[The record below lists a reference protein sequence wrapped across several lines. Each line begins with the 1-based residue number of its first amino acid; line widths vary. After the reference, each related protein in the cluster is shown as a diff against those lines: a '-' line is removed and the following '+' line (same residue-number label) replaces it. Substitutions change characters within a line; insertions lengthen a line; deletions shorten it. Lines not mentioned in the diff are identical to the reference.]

1 MVKFIE
7 MDEQVTFSKQMEGD
21 VGGPV
26 ILINK
31 FAVSPEDVDQFQ
43 RVWTADASIFKQQ
56 PGYISAQLQRVLK
69 AAELSSTTR
78 FGSLWQ
84 CTKRPLAMLT
94 FRPDFRT
101 TCQHSRISSLVQE
114 RSSFRNLCGLGH
126 CDQPLMYSGC
136 RCSFGVSMSDY
147 VTRLKSHFVLSKN
160 SD

>member
-56 PGYISAQLQRVLK
+56 PGYISAQLHRGIDGSGTFINYAVWESMALYKK
-69 AAELSSTTR
+69 AVSNVDIQAGLSNYPASTVASPHL
-78 FGSLWQ
+78 FKKEAVPGI
-84 CTKRPLAMLT
+84 CV
-94 FRPDFRT
+94 D
-101 TCQHSRISSLVQE
+101 
-114 RSSFRNLCGLGH
+114 
-126 CDQPLMYSGC
+126 
-136 RCSFGVSMSDY
+136 
-147 VTRLKSHFVLSKN
+147 
-160 SD
+160 